1 MDYNKYKYEKSKKAK
16 DALKKQRESNKDTKE
31 YQLSA
36 HIDVHDFETRKKN
49 AQDYLIK
56 GHKIKVTIRFRGR
69 EMAHTEVGLEVMN
82 RFAEQLNEYADVESK
97 PILDGKTMIM
107 VLAPKKEK

>member
-1 MDYNKYKYEKSKKAK
+1 
-16 DALKKQRESNKDTKE
+16 
-31 YQLSA
+31 
-36 HIDVHDFETRKKN
+36 
-49 AQDYLIK
+49 
-56 GHKIKVTIRFRGR
+56 
-69 EMAHTEVGLEVMN
+69 MAHTEVGLEVMN